1 MPTKKKQ
8 PKRADWLTDEQ
19 VEEEIA
25 RLKRD
30 EYVKL
35 AKEEERI
42 RYRRRQYLY
51 QLRQYQK
58 KGKELAEAGIT
69 IEILRA
75 MDEGGEPS
83 A

>member
-1 MPTKKKQ
+1 MAKKQ

-25 RLKRD
+25 RLKSD

-69 IEILRA
+69 VEILRA